1 MSRTEEPGLEGRSH
15 GFFFGW
21 RMVAVAFVVDFIAVG
36 FFFYSYGIFLKG
48 ITADL
53 AGSRFAASLG
63 ISIAIGVGALFS
75 PFIGRA
81 LDRLSI
87 KRIMIVG
94 ALLVGTGFFAL
105 SLTTAIWQFYAVMGT
120 LLAFGMSMMGG
131 LASAKLVA
139 NWFEEKRGKA
149 LGIATIGISFSGL
162 IMPPFANWL
171 ISEVGWRGG
180 FQVYAAL
187 TVAIIVP
194 LVGALVVNRPEDKGL
209 RPDGEPPEPHHALRD
224 ASRDLHWRTR
234 ELLRNRNF
242 WAIAIPFGLAFSSL
256 SAVLIHLV
264 PYATDLG
271 ISDGRAAWIVSAAA
285 GAGALGKP
293 VFGQMIDRLD
303 ARITIWVSFGG
314 QLAGLLLLMHGGGFE
329 SVLAAAM
336 LFGFT
341 MGGVVPV
348 HGAVTAAA
356 FGRLS
361 FGKAMGLLRPVQIPI
376 HMLGVPL
383 AGFIFDATG
392 SYRIA
397 FQIFVGF
404 YVAAIAFAATLR
416 LDGRN
421 AERAA
426 ESDREAGSA

>member
-1 MSRTEEPGLEGRSH
+1 MAQTERSRPASEQRKL
-15 GFFFGW
+15 FYGW

-48 ITADL
+48 ISADL

-63 ISIAIGVGALFS
+63 ISIANGIGALFS

-87 KRIMIVG
+87 KHIMIVG
-94 ALLVGTGFFAL
+94 ALLVSAGFFAL
-105 SLTTAIWQFYAVMGT
+105 SLTTALWQLYVIMGT
-120 LLAFGMSMMGG
+120 LLAFGMTMMGG

-162 IMPPFANWL
+162 IMPPLATWL

-187 TVAIIVP
+187 TIAIIVP
-194 LVGALVVNRPEDKGL
+194 LVAVFVVNRPEDEGL
-209 RPDGEPPEPHHALRD
+209 LPDGGTKEHHRLLRSASPE
-224 ASRDLHWRTR
+224 LHWRTR
-234 ELLRNRNF
+234 ELLRDHNF
-242 WAIAIPFGLAFSSL
+242 WVIAIPFGLAFSSL
-256 SAVLIHLV
+256 SAVLIHLF
-264 PYATDLG
+264 PFATDLG
-271 ISDGRAAWIVSAAA
+271 ISVERAAWIVSAAA

-293 VFGQMIDRLD
+293 VFGLMIDRFD
-303 ARITIWVSFGG
+303 ARVTIWASFGG
-314 QLAGLLLLMHGGGFE
+314 QLLGLWLLMGGDDFG
-329 SVLAAAM
+329 SLLVAAM
-336 LFGFT
+336 IFGFS

-348 HGAVTAAA
+348 HGAVTATA

-383 AGFIFDATG
+383 AGWIFDSTG
-392 SYRIA
+392 SYRVA
-397 FQIFVGF
+397 FQIFAGF
-404 YVAAIAFAATLR
+404 YLVAIAVSTRLR
-416 LDGRN
+416 LSGETSGSDSDG
-421 AERAA
+421 ETRAA
-426 ESDREAGSA
+426 

>member
-1 MSRTEEPGLEGRSH
+1 MARTERPRQSSEQRGL
-15 GFFFGW
+15 FYGW

-36 FFFYSYGIFLKG
+36 FFFYSYGIFLEG

-63 ISIAIGVGALFS
+63 ISIANGIGALFS

-87 KRIMIVG
+87 KRIMITG
-94 ALLVGTGFFAL
+94 ALLVGAGFFAL
-105 SLTTAIWQFYAVMGT
+105 SLTTAIWQLYVIMGT

-149 LGIATIGISFSGL
+149 LGIATIGVSFSG
-162 IMPPFANWL
+162 IVMPPFAAWI
-171 ISEVGWRGG
+171 ISELGWRGG

-187 TVAIIVP
+187 TVVIIVP
-194 LVGALVVNRPEDKGL
+194 LVAALVVNRPEDLGL
-209 RPDGEPPEPHHALRD
+209 RPDGGPREPLQPLRD
-224 ASRDLHWRTR
+224 ASRDLHWRTF
-234 ELLRNRNF
+234 ELLRDRNF
-242 WAIAIPFGLAFSSL
+242 WAIAIPFGLVFSSL
-256 SAVLIHLV
+256 SAVLIHLA
-264 PYATDLG
+264 PYASDLG
-271 ISDGRAAWIVSAAA
+271 MADRRAWIVSAAA
-285 GAGALGKP
+285 AAGALGKP
-293 VFGQMIDRLD
+293 VFGQMIDRFD

-314 QLAGLLLLMHGGGFE
+314 QLLGLLLLMRGDDFG
-329 SVLAAAM
+329 SLLPAAM
-336 LFGFT
+336 IFGFT

-383 AGFIFDATG
+383 AGWIFDTTG
-392 SYRIA
+392 SYRVA
-397 FQIFVGF
+397 FQIFAGF
-404 YVAAIAFAATLR
+404 YVAAIAIAAMLR
-416 LDGRN
+416 IDVKAPRRGATSDG
-421 AERAA
+421 ETRAA
-426 ESDREAGSA
+426 

>member
-1 MSRTEEPGLEGRSH
+1 MPQTERTRPVSEKRRL
-15 GFFFGW
+15 FFGW

-48 ITADL
+48 ISADL

-63 ISIAIGVGALFS
+63 ISIANGIGALFS

-87 KRIMIVG
+87 KLIMIAG

-105 SLTTAIWQFYAVMGT
+105 SLTTAMWQFYAVMGT

-139 NWFEEKRGKA
+139 NWFEKKRGKA
-149 LGIATIGISFSGL
+149 LGIATIGVSFSGL
-162 IMPPFANWL
+162 IMPPFATWL
-171 ISEVGWRGG
+171 VYELGWRGG
-180 FQVYAAL
+180 FQVYAVL
-187 TVAIIVP
+187 TIAITVP
-194 LVGALVVNRPEDKGL
+194 LVAAFVVNRPEDKGL
-209 RPDGEPPEPHHALRD
+209 LPDGGMREPHPPLREVP
-224 ASRDLHWRTR
+224 RDVHWRTR
-234 ELLRNRNF
+234 ELLRDRNF

-264 PYATDLG
+264 PYASDLG
-271 ISDGRAAWIVSAAA
+271 IANRQAAWIVSAAA

-293 VFGQMIDRLD
+293 VFGHMIDRFD
-303 ARITIWVSFGG
+303 ARITVCISFGG
-314 QLAGLLLLMHGGGFE
+314 QLLGLLLLMRGGGFE

-336 LFGFT
+336 VFGFS
-341 MGGVVPV
+341 MGGVVPI
-348 HGAVTAAA
+348 HGAVTATA

-383 AGFIFDATG
+383 AGWIFDSTG

-397 FQIFVGF
+397 FQIFAGF
-404 YVAAIAFAATLR
+404 YVVAIAAAAMLR
-416 LDGRN
+416 LGIENPQRGADSDGETR
-421 AERAA
+421 
-426 ESDREAGSA
+426 SA

>member
-1 MSRTEEPGLEGRSH
+1 MARTERPRQTSEQRGL
-15 GFFFGW
+15 FYGW

-48 ITADL
+48 ISADL

-63 ISIAIGVGALFS
+63 ISIANGVGALFS

-81 LDRLSI
+81 LDRISI
-87 KRIMIVG
+87 KHIMIAG
-94 ALLVGTGFFAL
+94 ALLVGAGFFAL
-105 SLTTAIWQFYAVMGT
+105 SLTTALWQFYLIMGT

-149 LGIATIGISFSGL
+149 LGIATIGVSFSGL
-162 IMPPFANWL
+162 IMPPLATWL
-171 ISEVGWRGG
+171 ISELGWRGG
-180 FQVYAAL
+180 FQVYAVL
-187 TVAIIVP
+187 TIAIVVP
-194 LVGALVVNRPEDKGL
+194 LVAALVVNRPEDKGL
-209 RPDGEPPEPHHALRD
+209 LPDGEMRAPHHPLGEAPHD
-224 ASRDLHWRTR
+224 VHWRTS

-264 PYATDLG
+264 PYASDLG
-271 ISDGRAAWIVSAAA
+271 IANRQAAWIVSAAA

-293 VFGQMIDRLD
+293 AFGHMIDRFD
-303 ARITIWVSFGG
+303 ARITIGVSFGG
-314 QLAGLLLLMHGGGFE
+314 QLLGLLLLMLGGGFG
-329 SVLAAAM
+329 SILAAAM
-336 LFGFT
+336 VFGFT

-348 HGAVTAAA
+348 HGAVTAAV

-383 AGFIFDATG
+383 AGWIFDSTG
-392 SYRIA
+392 SYQVA
-397 FQIFVGF
+397 FQIFAGF
-404 YVAAIAFAATLR
+404 YIVAIAVAMMLR
-416 LDGRN
+416 LGVETPPRGTDSDG
-421 AERAA
+421 ETRAT
-426 ESDREAGSA
+426 

>member
-1 MSRTEEPGLEGRSH
+1 MAQTEGSRQASEPRRL
-15 GFFFGW
+15 FFGW

-48 ITADL
+48 ISADL

-63 ISIAIGVGALFS
+63 ISIANGIGALFS

-87 KRIMIVG
+87 KHIMIVG
-94 ALLVGTGFFAL
+94 ALLVGAGFFAL
-105 SLTTAIWQFYAVMGT
+105 SLTTALWQLYVIMGT
-120 LLAFGMSMMGG
+120 LLAFGMTMMGG

-162 IMPPFANWL
+162 IMPPLATWL

-180 FQVYAAL
+180 FQVYAAI
-187 TVAIIVP
+187 TIAIIVP
-194 LVGALVVNRPEDKGL
+194 LVAVFVVNRPEDKGL
-209 RPDGEPPEPHHALRD
+209 LPDGGTKEHHRLLRSASPER
-224 ASRDLHWRTR
+224 HWRTR
-234 ELLRNRNF
+234 ELLRDHNF
-242 WAIAIPFGLAFSSL
+242 WVIAIPFGLAFSSL
-256 SAVLIHLV
+256 SAVLIHLF
-264 PYATDLG
+264 PFATDLG
-271 ISDGRAAWIVSAAA
+271 ISVKQAAWIVSAAA

-293 VFGQMIDRLD
+293 VFGLMIDRFD
-303 ARITIWVSFGG
+303 ARVTIWASFGG
-314 QLAGLLLLMHGGGFE
+314 QLLGLWLLMGGGDFG
-329 SVLAAAM
+329 SVLVAAM
-336 LFGFT
+336 IFGFS

-348 HGAVTAAA
+348 HGAVTATA

-383 AGFIFDATG
+383 AGWIFDSTG
-392 SYRIA
+392 SYRVA

-404 YVAAIAFAATLR
+404 YLVAIVVSTRLR
-416 LDGRN
+416 LSGETSGSDSDG
-421 AERAA
+421 ETRAA
-426 ESDREAGSA
+426 